1 MIRRLTKEQRKRKRG
16 RICAPVTYTSLPE
29 GSDERKKVNTE
40 GTTADLSDNGLGLF
54 SDKEVKPGTILE
66 VECEDIW
73 ETPKQF
79 TVKWCNRIEY
89 NFYRLGL
96 EFRKKTET

>member
-1 MIRRLTKEQRKRKRG
+1 MIRKLTKERRKKKRG
-16 RICAPVTYTSLPE
+16 RICAPVTYTGLPE
-29 GSDERKKVNTE
+29 GSDERKKVGTK

-73 ETPKQF
+73 DTPKQF

>member
-1 MIRRLTKEQRKRKRG
+1 M
-16 RICAPVTYTSLPE
+16 TYAGVPE
-29 GSDERKKVNTE
+29 ESDERKKAGTE

-54 SDKEVKPGTILE
+54 SEREVKPGTILE

-73 ETPKQF
+73 ETPQQF

-96 EFRKKTET
+96 EFRKETET